1 MLVVAHRF
9 LLSWSSLLGLTLCTI
24 LFIPMKR
31 YAFPASL
38 PFHLEP
44 YRFVVGCILVAWLGS
59 LLIDQRLALRRSG
72 FEAPI
77 FALFG
82 AILISIVANIR
93 RVDAVG
99 TDFVKTLTFFLSYF
113 LIFWLIV
120 NVVRR
125 PRDIDSLVRLLVY
138 GGGALGFFALV
149 EQATNFNIFNHI
161 SSVFPLLKYQPGL
174 DPELAR
180 GGRLRV
186 YASAQHP
193 IALGAAF
200 AVLLPLAAYRALV
213 SGQRRWWLAGTFMIL
228 GLLATRSRT
237 GVLMLVAIGVIY
249 IFLRPNQVK
258 RAWPAVLPLLVAV
271 HLVLPGT
278 LGSLKESLFP
288 KQGLVAEQT
297 NAQVGSGRLATLG
310 PALRHELV
318 GNPISGEG
326 FGTRISVPDQY
337 VPVPNGPILDDQ
349 WLGIVLETGVLGT
362 LAFAWL
368 FGYALRRMGGAA
380 RRDFSPRGELLVAL
394 AAGVGAYAVGMFTYD
409 AFAFIQVTFL
419 VFIFL
424 ALGATTLLT
433 PPEAWEEGRRLRRS
447 GARPAERFAHA
458 NA

>member
-1 MLVVAHRF
+1 MRPTTAERRYSAPAVAAVFAVVASLALLSEAVVTGTHTRTATAAVAIVTACTMLVVAHRF

-174 DPELAR
+174 DPELAQAGDCVFTPPR
-180 GGRLRV
+180 NIRLR
-186 YASAQHP
+186 
-193 IALGAAF
+193 
-200 AVLLPLAAYRALV
+200 
-213 SGQRRWWLAGTFMIL
+213 
-228 GLLATRSRT
+228 
-237 GVLMLVAIGVIY
+237 
-249 IFLRPNQVK
+249 
-258 RAWPAVLPLLVAV
+258 
-271 HLVLPGT
+271 
-278 LGSLKESLFP
+278 
-288 KQGLVAEQT
+288 
-297 NAQVGSGRLATLG
+297 
-310 PALRHELV
+310 
-318 GNPISGEG
+318 
-326 FGTRISVPDQY
+326 SVQ
-337 VPVPNGPILDDQ
+337 
-349 WLGIVLETGVLGT
+349 
-362 LAFAWL
+362 
-368 FGYALRRMGGAA
+368 
-380 RRDFSPRGELLVAL
+380 
-394 AAGVGAYAVGMFTYD
+394 
-409 AFAFIQVTFL
+409 
-419 VFIFL
+419 
-424 ALGATTLLT
+424 
-433 PPEAWEEGRRLRRS
+433 RLRYCFRWQRIVHS
-447 GARPAERFAHA
+447 YPGSDAGGLRGQS
-458 NA
+458 